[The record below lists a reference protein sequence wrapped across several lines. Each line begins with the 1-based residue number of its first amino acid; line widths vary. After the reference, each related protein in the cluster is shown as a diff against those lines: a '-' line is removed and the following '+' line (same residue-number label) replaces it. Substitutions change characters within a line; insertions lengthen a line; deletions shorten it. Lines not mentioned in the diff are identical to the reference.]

1 MQAAEERARGVS
13 FEWVDRLDAERKTA
27 TDYGRTGSHW
37 EVFLRTDQIE
47 AAARAAWEE
56 GYFLEDIS
64 VVDVQE
70 GFLVTYH
77 FDCWEQPG
85 RVTFKVLVPHD
96 NARVPTVSHIHSGA
110 AWHERESFD
119 FFGVV
124 FEGHPDLKPL
134 LLPDDLGFYPLV
146 KKPEDRAPLQGL
158 SAAAGNSKE
167 AKEEEAGKAP

>member
-1 MQAAEERARGVS
+1 MS
-13 FEWVDRLDAERKTA
+13 FDWVDSLDAERKTVA
-27 TDYGRTGSHW
+27 DYGSTGSHR
-37 EVFLRTDQIE
+37 EVVLRVDQLE
-47 AAARAAWEE
+47 AAARAAWDE

-70 GFLVTYH
+70 GFLVVYH
-77 FDCWEQPG
+77 FDRWERPG

-96 NARVPTVSHIHSGA
+96 NARVPTISHIHSGA

-134 LLPDDLGFYPLV
+134 LLPEDLGFHPLV

-158 SAAAGNSKE
+158 TAAVGDSKE
-167 AKEEEAGKAP
+167 AKEAEAEKAP